1 MYLALFRA
9 KMCPECGRPLGHVKL
24 NENAKSG
31 YNTILHLVLD
41 LFSLPEGLHCLFK
54 LGLTLFQV
62 IKEHHIDRRE
72 VGMVGLCTLVYCT
85 FYAIIPIVIWYLTV
99 VELT

>member
-9 KMCPECGRPLGHVKL
+9 KMCPGCGIWPLGRL
-24 NENAKSG
+24 NLNKNAKFG

-54 LGLTLFQV
+54 LSLTLFQV
-62 IKEHHIDRRE
+62 IKGR
-72 VGMVGLCTLVYCT
+72 L
-85 FYAIIPIVIWYLTV
+85 
-99 VELT
+99 